1 MIALSNVVGGE
12 LIVLC
17 RGFESPQESTS
28 LFVGTYVKEEF
39 HYFGTVPGKVL
50 LPVANGCKSFGP

>member
-1 MIALSNVVGGE
+1 MIALSNVIGGE
-12 LIVLC
+12 LIVFC
-17 RGFESPQESTS
+17 RGIESPQESTS